1 MVRHHGCHI
10 GVQTHTYV
18 QGNQGPPGIV
28 ASQYLT
34 DLPLQ
39 NHIED
44 ITITQM
50 QESSSLYGSV

>member
-50 QESSSLYGSV
+50 